1 VHCVAAQG
9 NSAVPISE
17 ENHEE
22 TPLKLDYT
30 GELVN
35 GRPVSMFL
43 FLTRPDDTVIG
54 YPMTGIPRDGAI
66 EFTTYRKAAKARY
79 LAADDRVCVVIVDDD
94 DPASGVAL
102 WGRSRLVDP
111 AGFIPAGPGAAP
123 IDVPDGVIDTVRER
137 LDSGKRLVFR
147 IDLDRSR
154 PPRRVAAANAE
165 A

>member
-1 VHCVAAQG
+1 L
-9 NSAVPISE
+9 
-17 ENHEE
+17 
-22 TPLKLDYT
+22 TLDYT
-30 GELVN
+30 GGWVN

-43 FLTRPDDTVIG
+43 FLTRPDNSVVG

-66 EFTTYRKAAKARY
+66 EFTTYRKTSKARY
-79 LAADDRVCVVIVDDD
+79 LAEDNRVCVVIVDDD

-111 AGFIPAGPGAAP
+111 TGFIPARPGAAP

-147 IDLDRSR
+147 IELDRSR
-154 PPRRVAAANAE
+154 PPRKVATANAQ